1 MHKLW
6 NLFQSSLR
14 GFDSSRQLALGVCLG
29 VIIGLLPKDSL
40 LCYAMIVVLILS
52 TANLLCGIV
61 SSIGFSV
68 VGLFLD
74 PWSHQVGQY
83 VLNYEPLV
91 ATWSWLATLPIVPW
105 TRFNNTVV
113 MGSLAIGLAAFI
125 PLYIISYCLFE
136 FYGSV
141 FAQKIKQNPF
151 VKWLVGVPPAS
162 PQQS

>member
-1 MHKLW
+1 MQKLW

-29 VIIGLLPKDSL
+29 ILIGLLPKDSL
-40 LCYAMIVVLILS
+40 LCYAIVVLLILS
-52 TANLLCGIV
+52 TANLLCGLI
-61 SSIGFSV
+61 SSIGFSF

-74 PWSHQVGQY
+74 PWSHQVGQF

-91 ATWSWLATLPIVPW
+91 TTWTWLSALPVMPW

-113 MGSLAIGLAAFI
+113 MGSLVIGLAAFI
-125 PLYIISYCLFE
+125 PIYFVSYYVFE
-136 FYGSV
+136 SYGSV
-141 FAQKIKQNPF
+141 FAKRIKQNPF